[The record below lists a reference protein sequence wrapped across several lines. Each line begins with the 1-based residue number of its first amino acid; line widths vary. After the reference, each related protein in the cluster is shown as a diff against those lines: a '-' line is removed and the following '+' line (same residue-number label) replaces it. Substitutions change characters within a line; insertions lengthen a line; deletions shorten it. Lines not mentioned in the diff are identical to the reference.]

1 MPPTQKDGEEMAPLD
16 FSKQAVAR
24 AVLRAAAENPLVT
37 WPAALGVV
45 GTTAALTGLAPWW
58 LALLLLVGP
67 GVFGTKYYLF
77 YDAEAERYLKAMRDL
92 QRQTVAE
99 MPARLRVS
107 LKEAGSERGLEQL
120 DELEKSFA
128 DFQQLLQRK
137 FSTRGMT
144 LGRFLGTAEQVRAA
158 ALYKLQIV
166 LDQMKAVES
175 IPDDLE
181 EKLKRQG
188 QSDKSAR
195 LMQEQINQR
204 KAAVAA
210 IDHLH
215 TDVEACLTRLSEIS
229 VRIANVG
236 MGEDEDVKFE
246 SYLGELQ
253 ALASQTSAFH
263 KET

>member
-1 MPPTQKDGEEMAPLD
+1 MPPTQEGGDDLAPLD

-37 WPAALGVV
+37 WPAAVGVI

-67 GVFGTKYYLF
+67 GVLGAKYFLL
-77 YDAEAERYLKAMRDL
+77 YDGEAERYLKAMRDL
-92 QRQTVAE
+92 QRRVVAE
-99 MPARLRVS
+99 MPGRLRAS
-107 LKEAGSERGLEQL
+107 LKEAGSQRGLQQL

-144 LGRFLGTAEQVRAA
+144 LGRFLGTAEQVRAG
-158 ALYKLQIV
+158 ALYKLQMV
-166 LDQMKAVES
+166 LDQMQAVDS
-175 IPDDLE
+175 IPGDLE
-181 EKLKRQG
+181 ATLKRQG
-188 QSDKSAR
+188 QSDESAR
-195 LMQEQINQR
+195 LIEERINNR
-204 KAAVAA
+204 KAALAA

-215 TDVEACLTRLSEIS
+215 TDVEASLTRLSEIS

-236 MGEDEDVKFE
+236 MGEEEEVKFE
-246 SYLGELQ
+246 SYLDELQ

>member
-1 MPPTQKDGEEMAPLD
+1 MPPGQKAGDDLAPLD
-16 FSKQAVAR
+16 FSKQAVSK

-37 WPAALGVV
+37 WPAAVGVI
-45 GTTAALTGLAPWW
+45 GTTAALAGLAPWW

-67 GVFGTKYYLF
+67 GVLGAKYFMF
-77 YDAEAERYLKAMRDL
+77 YDGEAERYLKAMRDL
-92 QRQTVAE
+92 QRRVVAE

-107 LKEAGSERGLEQL
+107 LKEAGSERGLQQL

-144 LGRFLGTAEQVRAA
+144 LGRFLGTAEQVRTG
-158 ALYKLQIV
+158 ALYKLQMV

-181 EKLKRQG
+181 AKLKRRG
-188 QSDKSAR
+188 QSDESAR
-195 LMQEQINQR
+195 LIQERIDNR
-204 KAAVAA
+204 KAALAA

-215 TDVEACLTRLSEIS
+215 TDVEASLTRLSEIS

-236 MGEDEDVKFE
+236 MGEEEEVKFE

-253 ALASQTSAFH
+253 ALASQAPAFR